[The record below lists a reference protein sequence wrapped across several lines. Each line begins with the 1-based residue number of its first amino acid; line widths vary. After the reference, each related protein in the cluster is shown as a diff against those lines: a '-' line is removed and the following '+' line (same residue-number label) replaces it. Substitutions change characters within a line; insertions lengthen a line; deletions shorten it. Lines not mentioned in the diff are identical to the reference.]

1 MKNPF
6 LDPSFAIRWS
16 ELTPDK
22 VIPDLELALERA
34 EKNLATIR
42 ALDPSAVTFANGV
55 KAGQEALYELNEAW
69 GRVNHLDSVRNSE
82 ELRAAYNAMLPKVT
96 AFYTKI
102 PLDQKLW
109 SALQAF
115 SETEEAK
122 SLEGTDKRLF
132 EEILA
137 DFREEGADLPKEK
150 RERLEALSSELAQV
164 TQKFAENVLD
174 ATNAWDLVIAE
185 EERLAGLP
193 EVARANARQAAI
205 EKLGEKEG
213 QTRWCFTL
221 HVPSMGPLMQ
231 YLDDDSIRREVWEAS
246 NRVGRESERDNTD
259 LIRKILGLRS
269 EKAALLGKKDF
280 ADMVLSRRMAKNGT
294 RADAFVSDLHDKTAD
309 AFQRENEELEAYKA
323 GKTDQEPDLLE
334 PWEVSYWVEKRKKD
348 LFDFDDEEL
357 RPYFPIDSVL
367 GGMFELV
374 TRVFGLRMEE
384 RSTLFEGEPATTL
397 RCNEADPVDV
407 WHPEVKFYDVFDAE
421 DDRHMGSFYADWH
434 PRGSKRG
441 GAWMNSLRTGEP
453 SVEDGPLSPHLGLMC
468 GNLTPSS
475 EGKPALLTHYEVET
489 VFHEFGHLMHDLCGE
504 VKHKSLNGT
513 SVAWDFVEL
522 PSQIMENWCWERQ
535 SLDLFARHH
544 ETAEPIPEELFQKML
559 QARNYMA
566 GNVMMRQLYQGKMDL
581 ELHRRFA
588 SEGYDDLDE
597 ALDLALEGYV
607 AERKTKPPSIVRKF
621 NHLFSGPVG
630 YAAGYYSYKWAEVLD
645 ADAFTRFQK
654 EGVMNEETGRS
665 FRDCILSKGNSEP
678 PEDLFR
684 AFMGRDPNPQ
694 ALLARSGLAEEN
706 T

>member
-421 DDRHMGSFYADWH
+421 DDRHIPIGRLLGGEAAHQYHHLRHQGPARGIGVDGEHLYLFPSGADKQLPLLAPDEQGAPLPAALGPGRGETVQQAQRLGAGAFLPSDHGVGIAVTQPLPHADSDPLQLVTLHLAILIQPDRGAHGRPLLTYPQAPQLTAQALGQHVIDAGGEIDGGGPAHRLAIHRVALADEAGGIGDVDVH
-434 PRGSKRG
+434 PDLQAIAADSEHVVHLQ
-441 GAWMNSLRTGEP
+441 SLLI
-453 SVEDGPLSPHLGLMC
+453 VD
-468 GNLTPSS
+468 
-475 EGKPALLTHYEVET
+475 GKPRLL
-489 VFHEFGHLMHDLCGE
+489 HLAPD
-504 VKHKSLNGT
+504 V
-513 SVAWDFVEL
+513 
-522 PSQIMENWCWERQ
+522 RQ
-535 SLDLFARHH
+535 PRPPGMLHH
-544 ETAEPIPEELFQKML
+544 RGRML
-559 QARNYMA
+559 L
-566 GNVMMRQLYQGKMDL
+566 V
-581 ELHRRFA
+581 
-588 SEGYDDLDE
+588 
-597 ALDLALEGYV
+597 
-607 AERKTKPPSIVRKF
+607 
-621 NHLFSGPVG
+621 
-630 YAAGYYSYKWAEVLD
+630 
-645 ADAFTRFQK
+645 
-654 EGVMNEETGRS
+654 
-665 FRDCILSKGNSEP
+665 
-678 PEDLFR
+678 
-684 AFMGRDPNPQ
+684 
-694 ALLARSGLAEEN
+694 
-706 T
+706 